1 MCPDPCSCSCVPG
14 SHSSKP
20 MQADGGT
27 HPLSRFFPSSLW
39 ESAEPSPQI
48 LALLGGQLPGTHL
61 LTAAVTSMVGN
72 AGPGQA
78 PAVSVQESE
87 APLIR
92 GSGCQ
97 CVMALLRVPRLCPLA
112 LVLRAC
118 GTSNTL
124 QVLGEVRRAPILG
137 AAAVEASPL
146 GFQPPS
152 VVPTGASPGVLS

>member
-1 MCPDPCSCSCVPG
+1 MGSQCPIPSQRGHTGPFQGHALCPDPCSCSCVPG

-20 MQADGGT
+20 VQADGGT

-39 ESAEPSPQI
+39 ESAKPSPQI
-48 LALLGGQLPGTHL
+48 LALLGGRLPGTYL

-72 AGPGQA
+72 AGPSQA
-78 PAVSVQESE
+78 PAVSVQESK
-87 APLIR
+87 APLVR

-97 CVMALLRVPRLCPLA
+97 CVMALLGVPRLCPLA

-124 QVLGEVRRAPILG
+124 QVFWGGEEG
-137 AAAVEASPL
+137 ARS
-146 GFQPPS
+146 GS
-152 VVPTGASPGVLS
+152 SCC